1 VSGSFLVIFQ
11 RLRTGRKKRDSTT
24 GIRCSLSDIYCKFLA
39 VSQASKPIKMLLGG
53 HTRFGRKEPFTRA
66 IEMVVHIGATSQIRL
81 NDPCKAAMRPYVELL
96 RPPVTPS
103 PIGERSIVMSLS
115 VCVFVC
121 SRSYLWNYTSDL
133 HQIFVHI
140 TRGRGSVLLW
150 RRSDNTLCTSGFM
163 DDVIFAREPR
173 LLDVAAQLK
182 RSAHAA

>member
-1 VSGSFLVIFQ
+1 MSGSFLVIFQ

-103 PIGERSIVMSLS
+103 PIGERSIVISVS
-115 VCVFVC
+115 VCLSARDHIFGTTRPIFTKFLCILPVAVAR
-121 SRSYLWNYTSDL
+121 SSSGGVVIIRYVLPVLWMTSYLLVSQGCSTSPP
-133 HQIFVHI
+133 
-140 TRGRGSVLLW
+140 S
-150 RRSDNTLCTSGFM
+150 
-163 DDVIFAREPR
+163 
-173 LLDVAAQLK
+173 
-182 RSAHAA
+182 